1 MSELMITK
9 LTPLHQILE
18 GDQICYYQEELIAS
32 DRRAHHQGGM
42 YTATVIKKVQY
53 SVVLTVGEL
62 KPKVLY
68 RVLVS
73 SPVSSFA
80 NVGYASREKP
90 KMVKGIS
97 ID

>member
-1 MSELMITK
+1 MTEPMITK
-9 LTPLHQILE
+9 LTPLHQILQ
-18 GDQICYYQEELIAS
+18 GDQICYYQEELVDS

-42 YTATVIKKVQY
+42 YTATVLKKVRY
-53 SVVLTVGEL
+53 SVVLTAGEL

-68 RVLVS
+68 RVVVPTS
-73 SPVSSFA
+73 VSSFA

-90 KMVKGIS
+90 KMIRGIS